1 MGQSGSVRQPL
12 HIQAPLS
19 STAMLAVVLGL
30 VAASHVCQA
39 FPFFPQQAYYD
50 RHSRQAF
57 MYIDA
62 VPEIES
68 ARLEFMEELDY
79 AMNGLVNEVTG
90 QVVQDTYEVQEAKEA
105 FKEVFNNALNG
116 FIVHAFQEDTA
127 EVRQAKQAFFKEFEA
142 ATNGLITTI
151 ENFYIDDTP
160 EVRDARAAFN
170 QAFEDAKAGRI
181 GAQYIPY
188 TPEVQEARDQ
198 FFRFFDLVVNG
209 MLYKLAPKPVTTYYI
224 PDTQDV
230 NQAKKQFRD
239 IYKSALRGDFEAAL
253 TLVALEDA
261 INNNENNPGRA
272 AEEFLQTATSLQEMI
287 AILEADGSVGLQTFD
302 AIPEVYE
309 IRDKEEEEEE
319 AVNEVEEEEA
329 EDFGDD
335 DYAEDYAEEE
345 APEEEV
351 VEEVEAAEEGNEVEG
366 EDDYDEY
373 EY

>member
-151 ENFYIDDTP
+151 ENFYIHDTP
-160 EVRDARAAFN
+160 
-170 QAFEDAKAGRI
+170 
-181 GAQYIPY
+181 
-188 TPEVQEARDQ
+188 
-198 FFRFFDLVVNG
+198 
-209 MLYKLAPKPVTTYYI
+209 
-224 PDTQDV
+224 DV

-309 IRDKEEEEEE
+309 IRDKEEEEEGE
-319 AVNEVEEEEA
+319 VNEVEEEEEA
-329 EDFGDD
+329 EDFGDG

-351 VEEVEAAEEGNEVEG
+351 VEEVEATEEGNEIEG